1 MRFVYQLCAKILL
14 NGCDTA
20 ADANVLILRS
30 ILRPPQ
36 HPSPAAASFARRSI
50 LRPLQHPSPAAGSMD
65 AVRHVPESR
74 RQRRGDARDSDSG
87 RQQPSSE
94 TTKELTRTFGL
105 DCLKYR
111 RSIRTF
117 LFYAALF
124 YAA

>member
-50 LRPLQHPSPAAGSMD
+50 LRPLQAVWMPSVMSRNPGANAEGMLETPIRAGSSHQ
-65 AVRHVPESR
+65 AK
-74 RQRRGDARDSDSG
+74 RQRS
-87 RQQPSSE
+87 
-94 TTKELTRTFGL
+94 
-105 DCLKYR
+105 
-111 RSIRTF
+111 
-117 LFYAALF
+117 
-124 YAA
+124 